1 MHSGQ
6 KVFLVPGIGPG
17 DACDPKEPSCGETC
31 TGFWNGSKAEA
42 QMEDAILALL
52 KNHLMWTV
60 QDPRVEGWLPWH
72 YQSGPPGY
80 GSGSPPHE
88 NGDYY
93 GAASSPKVL
102 DYLKK
107 IGASLPKRD

>member
-1 MHSGQ
+1 MRAVRLANPKSITITI
-6 KVFLVPGIGPG
+6 LV
-17 DACDPKEPSCGETC
+17 
-31 TGFWNGSKAEA
+31 
-42 QMEDAILALL
+42 
-52 KNHLMWTV
+52 MWTV

-102 DYLKK
+102 DYLKQ
-107 IGASLPKRD
+107 IGASLPKP